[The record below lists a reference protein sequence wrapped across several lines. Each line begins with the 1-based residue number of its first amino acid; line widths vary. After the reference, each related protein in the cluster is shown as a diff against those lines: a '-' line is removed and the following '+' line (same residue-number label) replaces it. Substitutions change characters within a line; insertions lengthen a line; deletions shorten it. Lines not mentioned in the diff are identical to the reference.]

1 METKVKIVVRNGN
14 TAIRYGY
21 STENFNTED
30 AKTFV
35 FNTLNNIVEGQ
46 NKLKALGA
54 KKNFFGLSEFKEN
67 YIDIDIVQEGEIKT
81 ITSGVTFK
89 FSHLAKVENKKEAFD
104 IIFDTHT
111 QNNNVAGGYI
121 DLE

>member
-1 METKVKIVVRNGN
+1 MDTKVKVVVRNGN

-21 STENFNTED
+21 TTESFNIED

-35 FNTLNNIVEGQ
+35 FDTLNGIVERQ

-67 YIDIDIVQEGEIKT
+67 YIDIDIVQGDEIKT
-81 ITSGVTFK
+81 ISSGITFK
-89 FSHLAKVENKKEAFD
+89 FSHLAKVEDKKEAFNL
-104 IIFDTHT
+104 IFDNYT
-111 QNNNVAGGYI
+111 QNSNLAGGYI
-121 DLE
+121 DIE